1 MRIRD
6 PTRRSLIEFRG
17 PVFPIDVTGQDVG
30 IPFSFFN
37 SAIPFFC
44 LILKISNVVK
54 HLHQVMLNGKC
65 LAMSDRQV
73 LDPIFRFSLFLLA
86 KILDQK
92 FNQSPP
98 SRSSIRL
105 R

>member
-30 IPFSFFN
+30 IPSLFH
-37 SAIPFFC
+37 
-44 LILKISNVVK
+44 LNVVK

-73 LDPIFRFSLFLLA
+73 LDPIFRFS
-86 KILDQK
+86 
-92 FNQSPP
+92 
-98 SRSSIRL
+98 
-105 R
+105 

>member
-30 IPFSFFN
+30 IPSLFHLN
-37 SAIPFFC
+37 SVIPFLCF
-44 LILKISNVVK
+44 ILKISNVVK
-54 HLHQVMLNGKC
+54 HMHQVMLNGKC

-73 LDPIFRFSLFLLA
+73 LVPIFIFS
-86 KILDQK
+86 
-92 FNQSPP
+92 
-98 SRSSIRL
+98 
-105 R
+105 